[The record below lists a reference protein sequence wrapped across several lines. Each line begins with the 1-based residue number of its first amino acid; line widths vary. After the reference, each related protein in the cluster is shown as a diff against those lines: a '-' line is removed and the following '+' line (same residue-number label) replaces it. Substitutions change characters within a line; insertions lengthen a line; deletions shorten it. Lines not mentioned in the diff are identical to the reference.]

1 MFGSGRYD
9 YHTVTKK
16 MTFQGQEYV
25 VGDRI
30 KVTQDLYN
38 QMMAGYDHAI
48 EEMRAEINAL
58 YISVANLPELLE
70 IGMLS
75 RWKHLDQS
83 FLIDQLILG
92 MASTGLRRYIQQPDT
107 ATEITGDHCLAN
119 SSISFYLIMNG
130 GLKVTE
136 ENVEIDGQS
145 YTVVGLQIQDRLR
158 TLELIKELMIIVQT
172 IKSTANGSLAHQLI
186 NQYGK
191 PIHNINHLH
200 HLKANFKASVGNVK
214 ITVELFPELTPQIDS
229 NNEITDIE
237 MKWSTDLIT
246 DAIYKDQLALQSPQ
260 TK

>member
-1 MFGSGRYD
+1 MII
-9 YHTVTKK
+9 
-16 MTFQGQEYV
+16 Q
-25 VGDRI
+25 
-30 KVTQDLYN
+30 
-38 QMMAGYDHAI
+38 AI

-119 SSISFYLIMNG
+119 SSISFYLVMNG
-130 GLKVTE
+130 GLEVVE

-145 YTVVGLQIQDRLR
+145 YTVVGLQIQNRLR

-172 IKSTANGSLAHQLI
+172 IKSTADGTFAHQLI

-191 PIHNINHLH
+191 PIHDINHLRN
-200 HLKANFKASVGNVK
+200 LKRNVKSCVGNVK
-214 ITVELFPELTPQIDS
+214 VTVELFPELTPKMDS
-229 NNEITDIE
+229 QGQITDIE
-237 MKWSTDLIT
+237 MKWATDLIT
-246 DAIYKDQLALQSPQ
+246 DAIYKDQLALLSPESH
-260 TK
+260 